1 MKLPKTSAEQWRVLQ
16 AVVDYGG
23 FAQAAQQLNRSQ
35 SAISYAIAR
44 LQEQIGAPLLEPEGR
59 RMKLTTTGA
68 ALLRDA
74 IPLVD
79 GLAKLEE
86 RAASLQQGWEAE
98 VRLAVDMVFPTEP
111 LLAALGRF
119 AASCSNTRLQLHE
132 VVLSGADDALFSG
145 KVDLV
150 VGANV
155 PPGFLGDWL
164 LDGEFIAV
172 AAPSHPLHQLN
183 RPLNIDDLVPHT
195 QTVVRDSGTREPR
208 DSGWLGAKQRWTV
221 SRVET
226 SIAAVSAGLAF
237 AWLPRHMISQELA
250 DGRLRPLQLSSG
262 QRRHGSVYL
271 IYAEPNAAGPATL
284 QLGKLLQEEAA
295 RWSATQPAP
304 QATHSQ

>member
-1 MKLPKTSAEQWRVLQ
+1 MKLPRTSAEQWRVLQ

-23 FAQAAQQLNRSQ
+23 FAQAAQKLNRSQ

-44 LQEQIGAPLLEPEGR
+44 LQEQIGTPLLEPEGR
-59 RMKLTTTGA
+59 RMRLTETGA

-98 VRLAVDMVFPTEP
+98 VRLAVDMVFPTAP

-119 AASCSNTRLQLHE
+119 AATCSNTRLQLHE
-132 VVLSGADDALFSG
+132 VVLSGADEALFSG

-150 VGANV
+150 VGGNV

-164 LDGEFIAV
+164 LDAEFVAV
-172 AAPSHPLHQLN
+172 AAPAHPLHALN
-183 RPLNIDDLVPHT
+183 RPLNIEDLVPHT

-221 SRVET
+221 SRIDT
-226 SIAAVSAGLAF
+226 SIAAVCAGLAF
-237 AWLPRHMISQELA
+237 AWLPQHMIAQQLA
-250 DGRLRPLQLSSG
+250 DGQLVPLPLQSG
-262 QRRHGSVYL
+262 QRRRGSAYL
-271 IYAEPNAAGPATL
+271 IYADPSAAGPATL

-295 RWSATQPAP
+295 RWSAA
-304 QATHSQ
+304 SR